1 MTFGAKVSCVTLVL
15 FWVQGWE
22 PFDKKNN
29 LSSQTRRPTSKDVKT
44 EAVEAAGQRQTG
56 WRLLLIMIL

>member
-22 PFDKKNN
+22 PFDKK
-29 LSSQTRRPTSKDVKT
+29 TRRPTSKDVKT